1 MRILIVEDTD
11 DTRLLLRVY
20 VAVVV
25 GHEVCEADNGRS
37 AIDIALK
44 EKPDLIL
51 MDIRMP
57 ILMGCLA
64 PALRAIE
71 GFQHLPII
79 AITAIYSGQTRE
91 DAIAAGCSDCI
102 AKPIMPDQLAEIVGR
117 YAAPARSD
125 SAGTTAA
132 G

>member
-1 MRILIVEDTD
+1 MRILIVDDTD
-11 DTRLLLRVY
+11 ETRLLLR
-20 VAVVV
+20 AMLQSL

-57 ILMGCLA
+57 FIDGLLSA
-64 PALRAIE
+64 RALRAIE

-91 DAIAAGCSDCI
+91 DAIAAGCNDCI
-102 AKPIMPDQLAEIVGR
+102 AKPIMPDQLAEIVER
-117 YAAPARSD
+117 YAATARSD